1 MGPNRKQKICIA
13 KETIKLKHWQNG
25 IKIFA
30 NNENK
35 GLVSKIYKQLMQ
47 YNIKKKKDPNQKWTE
62 NLSRCFSI
70 EDTQMASKH
79 VKIYSTSLIITEM
92 QIETTV
98 RYHLTPVRMEIIKKA
113 TNNKCWKGC
122 GEKETLLH
130 YWLECKLVQTLWTTI
145 WKFLKKLKTEVL
157 YDPAILLLGIYPEKN
172 VV

>member
-13 KETIKLKHWQNG
+13 KETIKLKNWQNG

-62 NLSRCFSI
+62 NLSRYFSI

-98 RYHLTPVRMEIIKKA
+98 RHLGLCPEAHVPLQGRPGSRGCIPDAPGETGIHLE
-113 TNNKCWKGC
+113 WKQRSPLCSRVTAGPID
-122 GEKETLLH
+122 L
-130 YWLECKLVQTLWTTI
+130 I
-145 WKFLKKLKTEVL
+145 
-157 YDPAILLLGIYPEKN
+157 
-172 VV
+172 

>member
-13 KETIKLKHWQNG
+13 KETIKLKNWQNG

-35 GLVSKIYKQLMQ
+35 TMGLVSKIYKQLMQ

-62 NLSRCFSI
+62 NLSRYFSI

-98 RYHLTPVRMEIIKKA
+98 RYHLIPVRMEIIKKA
-113 TNNKCWKGC
+113 TNNNVGKGVEKRKPSYTTGGNVNWYKHC
-122 GEKETLLH
+122 GQQYGSSLR
-130 YWLECKLVQTLWTTI
+130 
-145 WKFLKKLKTEVL
+145 
-157 YDPAILLLGIYPEKN
+157 N
-172 VV
+172 

>member
-1 MGPNRKQKICIA
+1 MEPNQTQKICIA
-13 KETIKLKHWQNG
+13 KETIKPKNWQNG

-30 NNENK
+30 SNENK

-62 NLSRCFSI
+62 NLSRCFSK

-79 VKIYSTSLIITEM
+79 MKIYSASLIITEM

-98 RYHLTPVRMEIIKKA
+98 RYHLTPVRLEIIKKA

-122 GEKETLLH
+122 EEKETLLH
-130 YWLECKLVQTLWTTI
+130 YWWECKLVKTLRTII
-145 WKFLKKLKTEVL
+145 WKFLKKLKAEVL
-157 YDPAILLLGIYPEKN
+157 YDPVILLLSIYPEKN
-172 VV
+172 MV

>member
-1 MGPNRKQKICIA
+1 
-13 KETIKLKHWQNG
+13 
-25 IKIFA
+25 
-30 NNENK
+30 
-35 GLVSKIYKQLMQ
+35 
-47 YNIKKKKDPNQKWTE
+47 
-62 NLSRCFSI
+62 
-70 EDTQMASKH
+70 MASKH

-113 TNNKCWKGC
+113 TNNKCWNGC

-172 VV
+172 MV